1 MVYPEYAKAKAKYEQ
16 SLARY
21 NELLDEKEQ
30 LFVKTQPKGIDYTK
44 DVVKHSTTNKT
55 NDMYLIALERS
66 KIDERLKECNII
78 TNERKSIVD
87 LLEAKLGVSNDTS
100 DKIYR
105 MFYLEK
111 LSSGEIGR
119 KINYSRVQVWRKL
132 SEINKIIEGV

>member
-44 DVVKHSTTNKT
+44 DVVKHSATNKT

-87 LLEAKLGVSNDTS
+87 LLEGKLRVSNNRCDIVYCLKYV
-100 DKIYR
+100 D
-105 MFYLEK
+105 E
-111 LSSGEIGR
+111 LSIR
-119 KINYSRVQVWRKL
+119 QIATRLNYSRSQIFRILKK
-132 SEINKIIEGV
+132 INRN